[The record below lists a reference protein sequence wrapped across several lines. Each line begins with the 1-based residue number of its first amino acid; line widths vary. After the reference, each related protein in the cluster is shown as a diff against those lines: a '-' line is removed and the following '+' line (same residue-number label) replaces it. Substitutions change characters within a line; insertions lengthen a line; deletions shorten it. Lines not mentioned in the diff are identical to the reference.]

1 MQKIDELIE
10 EYLKLD
16 DKYQKAKADM
26 DVIKTQLEMLVG
38 EGGSYE
44 GLDGAK
50 VKVTPAST
58 SKRFDWK
65 RYIKDHPEAQDGYM
79 VKTTRK
85 ASVRITAPK
94 IERLDE
100 YGWGD

>member
-1 MQKIDELIE
+1 MQKIDELIA
-10 EYLKLD
+10 EYLSQEEI
-16 DKYQKAKADM
+16 YSKAKAEM
-26 DVIKTQLEMLVG
+26 DAIKTQLEMLVG
-38 EGGSYE
+38 EGGSYQS
-44 GLDGAK
+44 LDGAK

-65 RYIKDHPEAQDGYM
+65 KYIKDHPEAQDGYM
-79 VKTTRK
+79 VKTMRK

-100 YGWGD
+100 YGWSD